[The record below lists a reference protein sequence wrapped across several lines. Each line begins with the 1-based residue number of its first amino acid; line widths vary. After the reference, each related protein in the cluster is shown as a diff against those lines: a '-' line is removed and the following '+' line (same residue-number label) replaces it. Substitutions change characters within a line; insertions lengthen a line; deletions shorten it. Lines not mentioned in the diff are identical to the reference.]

1 MKHQHTEHRATT
13 DLAAKKKPVR
23 SKTTG
28 DGESQV
34 GLKATAPGTDRDELI
49 RQTAYS
55 FYVAR
60 SYVGGH
66 ELEDWLQAEAEV
78 DQMTARNGGAQ

>member
-13 DLAAKKKPVR
+13 DVSATKRPVR
-23 SKTTG
+23 SKTMG
-28 DGESQV
+28 AGQSQV
-34 GLKATAPGTDRDELI
+34 DLKATAPAADRDELI

-60 SYVGGH
+60 SYVAGH

-78 DQMTARNGGAQ
+78 DQMTARNRSAQ

>member
-1 MKHQHTEHRATT
+1 MKHQHTGHRATT
-13 DLAAKKKPVR
+13 DVAAKQKPVR
-23 SKTTG
+23 SKTKG
-28 DGESQV
+28 NGESEV
-34 GLKATAPGTDRDELI
+34 DLKAVAPPADRDELI

-66 ELEDWLQAEAEV
+66 ELDDWLQAEAAV